1 MATMLKTEVF
11 LACLTYDKI
20 FTNVFLINIMK
31 LKVQIWRSKVQTLT
45 VLLRK
50 GFNLEIDHQL
60 FFNLPC
66 LLPCLIFKH
75 NWQLTSDPTPIH
87 YHQI

>member
-11 LACLTYDKI
+11 LVCLTHDKI

-45 VLLRK
+45 ELLRK
-50 GFNLEIDHQL
+50 GFNLEIDDQL
-60 FFNLPC
+60 F
-66 LLPCLIFKH
+66 
-75 NWQLTSDPTPIH
+75 
-87 YHQI
+87 

>member
-1 MATMLKTEVF
+1 MASMLKTEVF
-11 LACLTYDKI
+11 LVCLTYDKI
-20 FTNVFLINIMK
+20 CTNVFLINIMK

-60 FFNLPC
+60 LEYLNT
-66 LLPCLIFKH
+66 IS
-75 NWQLTSDPTPIH
+75 N
-87 YHQI
+87 

>member
-50 GFNLEIDHQL
+50 GFNLEIDYQL
-60 FFNLPC
+60 CSTLFN
-66 LLPCLIFKH
+66 I
-75 NWQLTSDPTPIH
+75 
-87 YHQI
+87 

>member
-11 LACLTYDKI
+11 LVCLTHDRI
-20 FTNVFLINIMK
+20 FKNVFLINIMK

-50 GFNLEIDHQL
+50 GFNLEIE
-60 FFNLPC
+60 NLT
-66 LLPCLIFKH
+66 FKY
-75 NWQLTSDPTPIH
+75 N
-87 YHQI
+87 

>member
-11 LACLTYDKI
+11 LVCLTYDKI

-45 VLLRK
+45 ELLRK
-50 GFNLEIDHQL
+50 GFNLEIDDQL
-60 FFNLPC
+60 L
-66 LLPCLIFKH
+66 
-75 NWQLTSDPTPIH
+75 
-87 YHQI
+87 

>member
-11 LACLTYDKI
+11 LLCLTYDKI

-60 FFNLPC
+60 LEYLNT
-66 LLPCLIFKH
+66 IS
-75 NWQLTSDPTPIH
+75 N
-87 YHQI
+87 

>member
-11 LACLTYDKI
+11 LVCLTHDKI

-50 GFNLEIDHQL
+50 GFNLEIE
-60 FFNLPC
+60 NLT
-66 LLPCLIFKH
+66 FKY
-75 NWQLTSDPTPIH
+75 N
-87 YHQI
+87 